1 MKQRMLLYIAM
12 MIAVPL
18 AGELKLY
25 PFEGNV
31 RVSLGTPV
39 FFLFLLWSRQLQ
51 PVLSGMLAGVSVVL
65 FRITLRI
72 FFDDMSFADALERH
86 FPVFF
91 YYFVF
96 ATMFHFLKLKQLHN
110 RPLLIGI
117 YGVLMEIGATL
128 TEMGIRSFTSHQ
140 HMTLDTAFTIM
151 VIAFIRSFF
160 VLGFFN
166 LLVLRESRIAE
177 SVQRLRNEE
186 MLVQISNVYVEMI
199 QLKKT
204 MQNTE
209 QLTSSAY
216 SFYRELKAAE
226 QHDFAK
232 TALKF
237 AGEIHEIKKDN
248 QRIYAGLSKLMA
260 KEKLANF
267 MPINKIFDVIMT
279 GNERYAAM
287 LEKKISINANI
298 LGIHPSYNTFT
309 ILTMINNLVANAVEA
324 IDSKGEIIIGA
335 KIDLDM
341 LMLQVMDDGP
351 GISERNQELIFTPG
365 FTTKFDNAGK
375 ASTGIGLS
383 YVKDTI
389 EKIGGTIILDSNEQD
404 NHFRTIFTIFL
415 PIDKLVERG

>member
-1 MKQRMLLYIAM
+1 MKQKMLTYLAVL
-12 MIAVPL
+12 IAVPL

-25 PFEGNV
+25 PFGDDV
-31 RVSLGTPV
+31 RVSLGTPI

-51 PVLSGMLAGVSVVL
+51 PILSGISVGASVVL
-65 FRITLRI
+65 FRVLLRM
-72 FFDDMSFADALERH
+72 FGDGMNFMDALEIH

-96 ATMFHFLKLKQLHN
+96 GIIFHFLKLKQLYSQ
-110 RPLLIGI
+110 PLLIGL

-128 TEMGIRSFTSHQ
+128 TEMGIRSLNSNQQITV
-140 HMTLDTAFTIM
+140 DTAFTIM
-151 VIAFIRSFF
+151 VIAVIRSFF

-166 LLVLRESRIAE
+166 LLVIRESRIAE
-177 SVQRLRNEE
+177 SAQRLRNEE
-186 MLVQISNVYVEMI
+186 MLVQISNVYVETI

-216 SFYRELKAAE
+216 NLYRDLKAAR
-226 QHDFAK
+226 QHEFAQ

-248 QRIYAGLSKLMA
+248 QRIYAGLSKMMA

-267 MPINKIFDVIMT
+267 MPINEVIDVIIM
-279 GNERYAAM
+279 GNDRYALM
-287 LEKKISINANI
+287 LEKKIRFIPNI
-298 LGIHPSYNTFT
+298 IGIHPCYNTFM
-309 ILTMINNLVANAVEA
+309 LMSLINNLVANAVEA
-324 IDSKGEIIIGA
+324 IDTSGEIYIEA
-335 KIDLDM
+335 KIDLEM
-341 LMLQVMDDGP
+341 LLLQVKDDGP
-351 GISERNQELIFTPG
+351 GISERNRQLIFTPG
-365 FTTKFDNAGK
+365 FTTKFDTAGK

-389 EKIGGTIILDSNEQD
+389 EKIGGTITLEDNEPDS
-404 NHFRTIFTIFL
+404 HYSSIFTIHL
-415 PIDKLVERG
+415 PIDQLVEKG